1 MKYIMVENLEGAKN
15 QFLIHTPEGTY
26 FQSYDSLIAFKGFEN
41 MNAEEYIY
49 LDINKWNFYKA
60 TKKYRNIFLGVKRTA
75 DIERKIKGG
84 KYILIDLN
92 HPTAKHPPAGRT
104 GKGGESF
111 EKVIEEIKKSNKWKM
126 KFLGLKFK

>member
-1 MKYIMVENLEGAKN
+1 MKYVYVENLEGAKN
-15 QFLIHTPEGTY
+15 QFLIHTPEGLY

-49 LDINKWNFYKA
+49 LDIHKWDFYNA
-60 TKKYRNIFLGVKRTA
+60 TQKYRNIFLGVKRTA

-92 HPTAKHPPAGRT
+92 NPDTKH
-104 GKGGESF
+104 KGGKSF
-111 EKVIEEIKKSNKWKM
+111 EEVIKEIKKSNKWKM
-126 KFLGLKFK
+126 KFLGLKF

>member
-15 QFLIHTPEGTY
+15 QFLIHTPEGLY

-41 MNAEEYIY
+41 MNAEEYTY
-49 LDINKWNFYKA
+49 LDNWINWNSHSA
-60 TKKYRNIFLGVKRTA
+60 TMKYLYIFLGEKRTA

-84 KYILIDLN
+84 KYILINLN
-92 HPTAKHPPAGRT
+92 NPTAKI
-104 GKGGESF
+104 KGGKSF
-111 EKVIEEIKKSNKWKM
+111 EEVIKEIKKSNSWKR

>member
-41 MNAEEYIY
+41 MNAEEYTY
-49 LDINKWNFYKA
+49 LDINKWVWTDEYLNL
-60 TKKYRNIFLGVKRTA
+60 FLGNKNKT
-75 DIERKIKGG
+75 ETLEKIKNGE
-84 KYILIDLN
+84 YILINLN
-92 HPTAKHPPAGRT
+92 NPTAKQR
-104 GKGGESF
+104 GEKSF

>member
-1 MKYIMVENLEGAKN
+1 MKYVYVENLEGAKN

-49 LDINKWNFYKA
+49 LDINKWNSYSA
-60 TKKYRNIFLGVKRTA
+60 TMKYVKIFLGEKRTA

-84 KYILIDLN
+84 KYILINLN
-92 HPTAKHPPAGRT
+92 NPTAKI
-104 GKGGESF
+104 KGGKSF
-111 EKVIEEIKKSNKWKM
+111 EEVIKEIKKSNSWKM

>member
-49 LDINKWNFYKA
+49 LDIHKWDFYNA
-60 TKKYRNIFLGVKRTA
+60 TQKYRNIFLGVKRTA
-75 DIERKIKGG
+75 DIERRIKEG
-84 KYILIDLN
+84 KYLLIDLN
-92 HPTAKHPPAGRT
+92 NPIAKP
-104 GKGGESF
+104 KGGESF
-111 EKVIEEIKKSNKWKM
+111 EKVIKEIKKSNSWKM